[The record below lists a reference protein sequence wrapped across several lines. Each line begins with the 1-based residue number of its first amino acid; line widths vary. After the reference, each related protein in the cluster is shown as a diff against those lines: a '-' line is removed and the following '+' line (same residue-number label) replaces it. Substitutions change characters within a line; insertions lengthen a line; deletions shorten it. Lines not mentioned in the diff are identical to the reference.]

1 MRSYVVAWLSHF
13 MPNTVAASLAP
24 GWFSCIGLAGLF
36 GLLLMLRGARKRGV
50 DQGVIASVVLWCYLT
65 AVAAGII
72 MPMTIDAFEQLFT
85 TGHVTVRWSGMTSFW
100 GYLAGGIAVAI
111 VCRHHRVPLARLGDI
126 AAIPMGVAL
135 VFARLG
141 CYLGGCDYGKV
152 TSVPWAVRFPAGS
165 AAWRDH
171 LQSGLL
177 PPERAESLAVH
188 PTQLYEAL
196 LGLVIVG
203 VAVWAGRRAW
213 REGRVFLAAA
223 ATYAIGR
230 MIVEAFRADL
240 GRGIYFGLSSGQI
253 FSICVLVAIAVG
265 LFASH
270 RRLLAVAASA
280 ALALV
285 VFDPHPAEAQPAP
298 PYGQPAPPPPYQP
311 PYQPPYGTPAPP
323 SDRPFVAPQPLPDA
337 GVRTAAPA
345 PQAARSPIRL
355 QVGLL
360 GALAIPINRRADQ
373 VSTLAG
379 PSLSI
384 GVTGELLGLWVDLDS
399 LGNRDAAHGTLLFS
413 AGVMSRVAGTKFR
426 IGGRVGAGP
435 TLVNFDEDAF
445 HDVGGTTVRF
455 EAIGELVV
463 AKNLMIAVRPLT
475 FDILSSRDLGGPIT
489 TWQTRVG
496 LVYSFDIRSAR
507 SASPRSAA
515 PPPVQPP
522 PEPYAPPYAPPYQP
536 TQPVS
541 RIP

>member
-1 MRSYVVAWLSHF
+1 MRSHVISWLSHV
-13 MPNTVAASLAP
+13 MPNGMARSIAP
-24 GWFSCIGLAGLF
+24 GWFSCVGLAGLF
-36 GLLLMLRGARKRGV
+36 GLILMLRAARKRGV

-65 AVAAGII
+65 AVAAGILV
-72 MPMTIDAFEQLFT
+72 PMMIDAVEQLVT
-85 TGHVTVRWSGMTSFW
+85 TGHVAVRWSGMTSFW
-100 GYLAGGIAVAI
+100 GYLAGGLAVAI
-111 VCRHHRVPLARLGDI
+111 VCRSNQLPLARLGDM
-126 AAIPMGVAL
+126 AAVPMGVAL
-135 VFARLG
+135 VFARIG

-152 TSVPWAVRFPAGS
+152 TNVPWAVRFPAGS

-177 PPERAESLAVH
+177 PPERAESLPVH

-203 VAVWAGRRAW
+203 VAVWAARQKW

-230 MIVEAFRADL
+230 IVVEALRADL
-240 GRGIYFGLSSGQI
+240 GRGIYFGMSSGQI

-270 RRLLAVAASA
+270 RRLLAVAAAS

-311 PYQPPYGTPAPP
+311 PYQPPYGTPAPDP
-323 SDRPFVAPQPLPDA
+323 QMERPLVAPQPEPDT
-337 GVRTAAPA
+337 GVRAAATPA
-345 PQAARSPIRL
+345 GARSPIRI
-355 QVGLL
+355 QVSLL
-360 GALAIPINRRADQ
+360 GAIAVPINRRADQ

-384 GVTGELLGLWVDLDS
+384 GVTGEMLGAWIDLDS
-399 LGNRDAAHGTLLFS
+399 LGNRDAAHGTLLVS
-413 AGVMSRVAGTKFR
+413 VGIARRVTGTKLN
-426 IGGRVGAGP
+426 IGGRFGAGP
-435 TLVNFDEDAF
+435 TLVNFDEPAF
-445 HDVGGTTVRF
+445 HDTGGTTVRF
-455 EAIGELVV
+455 EAFGEYAIARSL
-463 AKNLMIAVRPLT
+463 KIAVRPLT
-475 FDILSSRDLGGPIT
+475 FDILTARDLGGPIT

-507 SASPRSAA
+507 AASPRQ
-515 PPPVQPP
+515 QP
-522 PEPYAPPYAPPYQP
+522 
-536 TQPVS
+536 
-541 RIP
+541 RR